1 MTMLELLSAKRKS
14 LLLSFSTMKKLVFL
28 ILLYER
34 MLPELRS
41 YFLASGR
48 DFIVIQTASE
58 RFWQLLSSEQTFVSW
73 NELREKILDSL
84 PDSEDDGS
92 LAAQFALN
100 AGLVAADIAGLAEDG
115 ENTHVI
121 EAIEYARDSIHAKA
135 ASEMRTL
142 VYDPTVEEAVSA
154 HPLVHKE
161 RQREEEDVTFLGSFP
176 EGPWLQNAVSM
187 LRDRA
192 QAQETL
198 LGTMR

>member
-142 VYDPTVEEAVSA
+142 VYDPTVEGAVST

>member
-1 MTMLELLSAKRKS
+1 MLELLSAKRKS
-14 LLLSFSTMKKLVFL
+14 LLLSFSTMKKLAFL

-48 DFIVIQTASE
+48 DFVMIQAANG
-58 RFWQLLSSEQTFVSW
+58 RFWQLLAGDETFASW

-115 ENTHVI
+115 EGTHVT

-135 ASEMRTL
+135 ASEMRTF
-142 VYDPTVEEAVSA
+142 VYDPTVEEAVSS
-154 HPLVHKE
+154 HPLVRRE
-161 RQREEEDVTFLGSFP
+161 RQREEDDVAFLARLP
-176 EGPWLQNAVSM
+176 ETPWPQSVFSM

-192 QAQETL
+192 QAQEPL
-198 LGTMR
+198 LGA